1 MLEHA
6 AMPELPE
13 IHLFAMDMHKEL
25 VGKTFDDVEIVQP
38 KSLNLPPDDFRG
50 HLIGATIQ
58 AVTYH
63 GKWIQLELSKGWLL
77 INLGMGGEILLIEE
91 EALPEKYRLAF
102 RFSDG
107 SNLAVNFWWFGYVHW
122 AAELADHDMTAKLGP
137 NAIVLGLEAFRSLL
151 QDRRGAIKPFLL
163 NQARIAGIG
172 NVTVQDPLFR
182 ARIHPMRKISDLSDD
197 EIEVLYEEIQHTLR
211 EAIEHGGS
219 KWELNLYG
227 RHGNWSK
234 EFFSVAYK
242 ADEPCPVCGKPIE
255 KIKTGSTSGY
265 ICAHCQV

>member
-1 MLEHA
+1 MEQP

-13 IHLFAMDMHKEL
+13 IHIFARDMHKEL
-25 VGKTFDDVEIVQP
+25 VGKTFDAVEIVQP
-38 KSLNLPPDDFRG
+38 KSLNLPPDDFRDR
-50 HLIGATIQ
+50 LIGTTIQ

-63 GKWIQLELSKGWLL
+63 GKWIQFELSNGWLL
-77 INLGMGGEILLIEE
+77 INLGMGGEILLISGES
-91 EALPEKYRLAF
+91 LPEKVRIAF
-102 RFSDG
+102 RFTDG
-107 SNLAVNFWWFGYVHW
+107 SSLAVNFWWFGYVHW
-122 AAELADHDMTAKLGP
+122 ADPLGDHAMTAKLGP
-137 NAIVLGLEAFRSLL
+137 NALDLSLDAFRSLL
-151 QDRRGAIKPFLL
+151 QGRRGAIKSFLL

-197 EIEVLYEEIQHTLR
+197 EIEALYGEIQHTLR

-219 KWELNLYG
+219 RWELNLYG
-227 RHGNWSK
+227 KHGNWGQ
-234 EFFSVAYK
+234 EYFSVAYK
-242 ADEPCPVCGKPIE
+242 TDEPCPVCGKVIE